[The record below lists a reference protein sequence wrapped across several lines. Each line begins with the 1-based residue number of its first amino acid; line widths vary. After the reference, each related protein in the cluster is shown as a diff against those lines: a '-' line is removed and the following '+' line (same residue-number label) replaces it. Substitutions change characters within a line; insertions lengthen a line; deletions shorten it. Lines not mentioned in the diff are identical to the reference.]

1 MSPDPLSSIAI
12 NNRAQARFF
21 MIEVARRLKERH
33 GSRLHMYCHG
43 PQEMAFFRDRG
54 GDLFD
59 SITDS
64 DIFLPAT
71 TAPVADPGAELE
83 KARGYEARLGTTY
96 AELAMANRHLGRGY
110 ALGGFHFP
118 RSSYSE
124 RSGYPQLLRA
134 HNETLSFWENEFQD
148 KSVGLVINGGKL
160 ASSVAEM
167 MDIPYRVLAGARY
180 RNHWYWGWNDFYEN
194 PLIRK
199 AFEEGVEGGELAL
212 DAPYDDHLE
221 LRARFLK
228 NDNPL
233 MLGYRLS
240 YLTARFVYW
249 RLRGFKKARGY
260 YHRDVLKHQIRSYTG
275 RRKLSR
281 MADTTLDDLE
291 GTPFVFYPLHLE
303 PELAFQSLSPEYFYQ
318 LSSIAAVARDLP
330 AGAVLVIKE
339 HLNAIGSRPD
349 NFYDQIA
356 AFKNV
361 KMLDPSEFGLNVV
374 RKAKAVV
381 TVSGTAGF
389 EAAVMGKPVIS
400 FGRHNTYN
408 FLPHVSVVT
417 DESRL
422 KSYLRTA
429 LERDGSDPRPAAD
442 GRRFLQAIVAASF
455 DMLDHS
461 ALKPETF
468 DPAVAENAYA
478 MLVRGLEEQIAMDT
492 AAARATGTEARR
504 VMP

>member
-1 MSPDPLSSIAI
+1 
-12 NNRAQARFF
+12 
-21 MIEVARRLKERH
+21 MIEIAKHLKAHH
-33 GSRLHMYCHG
+33 GSRIHMYCHG
-43 PQEMAFFRDRG
+43 PQEMAFFRKRG

-71 TAPVADPGAELE
+71 TAPVADPAAELE
-83 KARGYEARLGTTY
+83 QARRYEAKLGTTY
-96 AELAMANRHLGRGY
+96 AQLAMANRHLGRGY

-134 HNETLSFWENEFQD
+134 HNETLSFWEREFRE
-148 KSVGLVINGGKL
+148 KNISLVINGGKL

-167 MDIPYRVLAGARY
+167 MGIPYRVLAGARY
-180 RNHWYWGWNDFYEN
+180 RNLWYWAWNDFYEN
-194 PLIRK
+194 PLIQR
-199 AFEEGVEGGELAL
+199 AFEDGTADADMTI

-221 LRARFLK
+221 NRARFLK
-228 NDNPL
+228 GDTAP
-233 MLGYRLS
+233 MLAYRLGC
-240 YLTARFVYW
+240 LTARFIYW
-249 RLRGFKKARGY
+249 RLRGFKKGHGY
-260 YHRDVLKHQIRSYTG
+260 FHRDVLKHQIRSYTG
-275 RRKLSR
+275 RRKLTR
-281 MADTTLDDLE
+281 MADTTLDKL
-291 GTPFVFYPLHLE
+291 GNTPFVFYPLHLE

-318 LSSIAAVARDLP
+318 LSSIAAIARDLP
-330 AGAVLVIKE
+330 AGAMLVVKE

-361 KMLDPSEFGLNVV
+361 RMLDPSEFGLKVV

-389 EAAVMGKPVIS
+389 EAAAMGKPVIA

-408 FLPHVSVVT
+408 FLPHVTVVT

-422 KSYLRTA
+422 KGYLHDA
-429 LERDGSDPRPAAD
+429 LERDGTDSRPAAD
-442 GRRFLQAIVAASF
+442 GRRFLQAIASASF
-455 DMLDHS
+455 DMIDHS
-461 ALKPETF
+461 AYKPETF
-468 DPAVAENAYA
+468 EAAVAENAYS
-478 MLVRGLEEQIAMDT
+478 MLVRGLEEQRAMT
-492 AAARATGTEARR
+492 ARADVAQ
-504 VMP
+504 

>member
-1 MSPDPLSSIAI
+1 MH
-12 NNRAQARFF
+12 
-21 MIEVARRLKERH
+21 LKASH
-33 GSRLHMYCHG
+33 GSRIHMYCHG
-43 PQEMAFFRDRG
+43 PQEMAFFRERG

-71 TAPVADPGAELE
+71 TAPVADPAAELE
-83 KARGYEARLGTTY
+83 QARRYEAKLGTTY
-96 AELAMANRHLGRGY
+96 AQLAMANRHLGRGY

-134 HNETLSFWENEFQD
+134 HNETLSFWEREFED
-148 KSVGLVINGGKL
+148 KDVSLVINGGKL

-167 MDIPYRVLAGARY
+167 MDIPYRVLAGSRY
-180 RNHWYWGWNDFYEN
+180 RNYWYWGWNDFYEN
-194 PLIRK
+194 PLIEK
-199 AFEEGVEGGELAL
+199 AFHEAPAESDLAL

-240 YLTARFVYW
+240 YLTARYVYW

-281 MADTTLDDLE
+281 MADTTLADLA

-330 AGAVLVIKE
+330 AGAVLVVKE

-349 NFYDQIA
+349 NFYEQIT

-361 KMLDPSEFGLNVV
+361 KMLDPSEFGLSVV
-374 RKAKAVV
+374 RQAKAVV

-389 EAAVMGKPVIS
+389 EAAAMGKPVIS

-422 KSYLRTA
+422 KGYLRDA
-429 LERDGSDPRPAAD
+429 LEHAEDDPRPAAD
-442 GRRFLQAIVAASF
+442 GHRFLRAIVDASF
-455 DMLDHS
+455 DMMDHS
-461 ALKPETF
+461 SLRPETF
-468 DPAVAENAYA
+468 ESSVAENAYA
-478 MLVRGLEEQIAMDT
+478 KLVHGLEEQSAM
-492 AAARATGTEARR
+492 AEAEAPRTEARQ